1 MAGTHP
7 SRPLR
12 ILALIEALSVT
23 GPAKNLLGFG
33 ECVRAMRPCLAE
45 LTIATF
51 RRGATP
57 GADRFLEAA
66 YAARIPVDVIP
77 ERAPFDTQHLPRLRA
92 IVRERAP
99 DLIQTHNTK
108 SHFLVRLS
116 GLWRERPWVAFHH
129 GYTTTDFK
137 MRVYNQFDRWSLRTP
152 RQVVA
157 VSEAFVGGLVRM
169 GVPEGRIVVVH
180 SAVNPVFAGRVAAVN
195 REAAR
200 ASLGIREGERIVLA
214 VGRLSR
220 EKAIADLVAAMAE
233 LRRPN
238 LRLVIAGDGP
248 ERANI
253 ERAAAAAGLRPVMP
267 GLVRD
272 VAPFYAIADVLALP
286 SLSEGSPNVLLE
298 AMAAGVPVAATAVG
312 GVPEIAVDGETA
324 LLVAPCDTPALSGA
338 IARLLDDAALANRLA
353 ANARE
358 VMLARYSPEA
368 RTARL
373 LEICTAL

>member
-137 MRVYNQFDRWSLRTP
+137 MREAQAYPTLYQESSARKTKDKAINILQGRT
-152 RQVVA
+152 
-157 VSEAFVGGLVRM
+157 VGGSTTMSSKAQYL
-169 GVPEGRIVVVH
+169 PLK
-180 SAVNPVFAGRVAAVN
+180 SN
-195 REAAR
+195 R
-200 ASLGIREGERIVLA
+200 SFDTQ
-214 VGRLSR
+214 
-220 EKAIADLVAAMAE
+220 DLVMMS
-233 LRRPN
+233 
-238 LRLVIAGDGP
+238 IASSN
-248 ERANI
+248 RAW
-253 ERAAAAAGLRPVMP
+253 
-267 GLVRD
+267 
-272 VAPFYAIADVLALP
+272 P
-286 SLSEGSPNVLLE
+286 SSIGMRNE
-298 AMAAGVPVAATAVG
+298 ANS
-312 GVPEIAVDGETA
+312 
-324 LLVAPCDTPALSGA
+324 LW
-338 IARLLDDAALANRLA
+338 R
-353 ANARE
+353 
-358 VMLARYSPEA
+358 
-368 RTARL
+368 
-373 LEICTAL
+373 